1 MSNLKHP
8 AKYNRHFRCCG
19 WVFLHRVDD
28 VSSRFRRGFLYREAS
43 KDFSSGKMTTL
54 AAASAPMVKLSDIQ
68 SALARVRKSIY
79 VSPCTRSETFSEL
92 TGNSIFL
99 KLENRQRTG
108 AYKERGAL
116 NKLLSLTTEERSC
129 GVIAASAGNHAQAVA
144 YHASNLGIRAR
155 IVMPLAT
162 PLIKVSATRGY
173 GGDVVL
179 HGANYDEAYDEALCL
194 SAGEHLTFVHAF
206 NDDEVI
212 AGQGTLGL
220 ELLEQHPDLEA
231 VVVPIGGGGLI
242 GGIACALKETNS
254 RIQVI
259 GVQPARLPSVKVA
272 LSEGKPVT
280 LPPAVTIADGIA
292 VRRAGERTLPLI
304 QKYVD
309 DVVTVEEEE
318 IANAV
323 LLLLE
328 REKTLAEGAGAAAVA
343 AIVNRRVPMIGDK
356 TGKKVAV
363 VVSGGN
369 IDVTLLARIIERGL
383 VKDGRLVRLRVHLPD
398 YPGALH
404 RVTGI
409 LAQHRANIV
418 ETSYDRAY
426 HNVNLGDTAIDI
438 TMETRGPDHIA
449 ELISALGANGYTHER
464 IL

>member
-1 MSNLKHP
+1 M
-8 AKYNRHFRCCG
+8 RRMD
-19 WVFLHRVDD
+19 FLHAQIGH
-28 VSSRFRRGFLYREAS
+28 FQAQHRRFLYREEP
-43 KDFSSGKMTTL
+43 KVSSGKMANL
-54 AAASAPMVKLSDIQ
+54 AAAGARMVTLSHIQ
-68 SALARVRKSIY
+68 SALARVRNSIY

-92 TGNSIFL
+92 TGNSIYL

-116 NKLLSLTTEERSC
+116 NKLLSFTAEERSR

-155 IVMPLAT
+155 IVMPLPT

-179 HGANYDEAYDEALCL
+179 HGSNYDEAYEEALRL
-194 SAGEHLTFVHAF
+194 SAQDHLTFVHAF
-206 NDDEVI
+206 DDDAVI

-242 GGIACALKETNS
+242 GGIGCALKEANP

-259 GVQPARLPSVKVA
+259 GVQPARIPSVKVA

-280 LPPAVTIADGIA
+280 LPSAVTIADGIA

-309 DVVTVEEEE
+309 DIVTVEEEE

-328 REKTLAEGAGAAAVA
+328 REKMLAEGAGAASVA
-343 AIVNRRVPMIGDK
+343 AIVNRRIPAIRDSGTRAK
-356 TGKKVAV
+356 PGKKVIAI
-363 VVSGGN
+363 VSGGN

-404 RVTGI
+404 RLTGI

-426 HNVNLGDTAIDI
+426 HNVNLGDTAIDV
-438 TMETRGPDHIA
+438 TMETRGSDHIA

>member
-1 MSNLKHP
+1 M
-8 AKYNRHFRCCG
+8 
-19 WVFLHRVDD
+19 V
-28 VSSRFRRGFLYREAS
+28 
-43 KDFSSGKMTTL
+43 TL
-54 AAASAPMVKLSDIQ
+54 SHIQ
-68 SALARVRKSIY
+68 SALVRVRKSIHI
-79 VSPCTRSETFSEL
+79 SPCTRSETFSEL
-92 TGNSIFL
+92 TGNSIYL

-116 NKLLSLTTEERSC
+116 NKLLSLTAEERSQ

-179 HGANYDEAYDEALCL
+179 HGGNYDEAYEEAMRL
-194 SAGEHLTFVHAF
+194 SAQDHLTFVHAF
-206 NDDEVI
+206 DDEAVI

-231 VVVPIGGGGLI
+231 IIVPIGGGGLI
-242 GGIACALKETNS
+242 GGLGCALKETNP

-259 GVQPARLPSVKVA
+259 GVQPARLPSVKIA

-280 LPPAVTIADGIA
+280 LPSAVTIADGIA
-292 VRRAGERTLPLI
+292 VRRVGERTLPLI

-309 DVVTVEEEE
+309 DIVTVEEEE

-328 REKTLAEGAGAAAVA
+328 REKILAEGAGAAALA
-343 AIVNRRVPMIGDK
+343 ALVNRRVPMIREK
-356 TGKKVAV
+356 TGKKVVA

-404 RVTGI
+404 RLTGI
-409 LAQHRANIV
+409 LAQRRANIV

-449 ELISALGANGYTHER
+449 ELISALGANDYTHER

>member
-1 MSNLKHP
+1 MATSPQN
-8 AKYNRHFRCCG
+8 
-19 WVFLHRVDD
+19 
-28 VSSRFRRGFLYREAS
+28 SSR
-43 KDFSSGKMTTL
+43 MVTL
-54 AAASAPMVKLSDIQ
+54 SEIQ
-68 SALARVRKSIY
+68 SALVRIRKSIH

-92 TGNSIFL
+92 TGNDVYL

-116 NKLLSLTTEERSC
+116 NKLLSLTAEERSQ

-144 YHASNLGIRAR
+144 YHASNLGIRAK

-179 HGANYDEAYDEALCL
+179 HGANYDEAYAEALRL
-194 SAGEHLTFVHAF
+194 STQQHLTFVHAF
-206 NDDEVI
+206 NDDAVI

-220 ELLEQHPDLEA
+220 ELLEQLSDLEA
-231 VVVPIGGGGLI
+231 VIVPIGGGGLI
-242 GGIACALKETNS
+242 GGIGCALKETNP

-259 GVQPARLPSVKVA
+259 GVQPARLPSVKAA

-280 LPPAVTIADGIA
+280 LPSAVTIADGIA
-292 VRRAGERTLPLI
+292 VRRAGDHTLPLI

-309 DVVTVEEEE
+309 EVVTVEEEE

-328 REKTLAEGAGAAAVA
+328 REKILAEGAGAAALA
-343 AIVNRRVPMIGDK
+343 ALVNRRIPMIKDHER
-356 TGKKVAV
+356 KKIAV

-398 YPGALH
+398 YPGALY
-404 RVTGI
+404 RLTGI
-409 LAQHRANIV
+409 LAEHRANIV

-438 TMETRGPDHIA
+438 TMETRGPEHIA

>member
-1 MSNLKHP
+1 MAN
-8 AKYNRHFRCCG
+8 
-19 WVFLHRVDD
+19 
-28 VSSRFRRGFLYREAS
+28 
-43 KDFSSGKMTTL
+43 L
-54 AAASAPMVKLSDIQ
+54 AANSTRMVSLVQIQ
-68 SALARVRKSIY
+68 EALGRIRKSIH
-79 VSPCTRSETFSEL
+79 VSPCTRSETFSEF
-92 TGNSIFL
+92 TGNSVYL

-116 NKLLSLTTEERSC
+116 NKLLSLTPEQRSQ

-144 YHASNLGIRAR
+144 YHAPKLGIRAR

-173 GGDVVL
+173 GADVVL
-179 HGANYDEAYDEALCL
+179 HGGNYDEAYDEAMRL
-194 SAGEHLTFVHAF
+194 SAQDHLTFVHAF
-206 NDDEVI
+206 NDDTVI

-220 ELLEQHPDLEA
+220 ELLEQLPDLETII
-231 VVVPIGGGGLI
+231 VPVGGGGLI
-242 GGIACALKETNS
+242 GGIGCALKETNPS
-254 RIQVI
+254 IKVI
-259 GVQPARLPSVKVA
+259 GVQPARLPSAKVA
-272 LSEGKPVT
+272 VAEGKPVT
-280 LPPAVTIADGIA
+280 LPAAVTIADGIA
-292 VRRAGERTLPLI
+292 VRRAGECTLPLM

-309 DVVTVEEEE
+309 DIVTVEEEE

-328 REKTLAEGAGAAAVA
+328 REKVLAEGAGAAALA
-343 AIVNRRVPMIGDK
+343 ALVNRRIPMIHGAISNAP
-356 TGKKVAV
+356 KKIVV

-404 RVTGI
+404 RLTGI

>member
-1 MSNLKHP
+1 MISL
-8 AKYNRHFRCCG
+8 
-19 WVFLHRVDD
+19 
-28 VSSRFRRGFLYREAS
+28 SSIEAAF
-43 KDFSSGKMTTL
+43 DR
-54 AAASAPMVKLSDIQ
+54 I
-68 SALARVRKSIY
+68 RKSIH
-79 VSPCTRSETFSEL
+79 VSPCTRSEVFSEL
-92 TGNSIFL
+92 TGNSIYL

-116 NKLLSLTTEERSC
+116 NKLLSLTPEERSQ

-144 YHASNLGIRAR
+144 YHASRLGIHAR

-173 GGDVVL
+173 GGEVVL
-179 HGANYDEAYDEALCL
+179 HGANYDEAFEEAMRL
-194 SAGEHLTFVHAF
+194 SAQDHLTFVHAF
-206 NDDEVI
+206 DDDAVI

-231 VVVPIGGGGLI
+231 VIVPVGGGGLI
-242 GGIACALKETNS
+242 GGIGCALKETN
-254 RIQVI
+254 RRVQVI

-280 LPPAVTIADGIA
+280 LPSAVTIADGIA
-292 VRRAGERTLPLI
+292 VRRTGERTLPLI

-309 DVVTVEEEE
+309 EVVTVEEEE

-328 REKTLAEGAGAAAVA
+328 REKILAEGAGAAALA
-343 AIVNRRVPMIGDK
+343 ALVNRRISTIANSAGRDSSARDK
-356 TGKKVAV
+356 TGKKIVV

-404 RVTGI
+404 RLTGI

-449 ELISALGANGYTHER
+449 ELISAVGANGYTHER